1 MKILWIILALLTV
14 GLLVILAGAWS
25 VFGEKLKAAQSVKK
39 LEEGLYYLEYSGN
52 YGFDA
57 FLEKGGSFFRSR
69 HGRVYYILPL
79 RRFCERMIVTDTP
92 AVTNHYLSAG
102 EKQGLESPNPWHG
115 MKNFWKCAAA
125 SPMQKRCVTPWRLFP
140 VPALPGGALYTIWKQ
155 DPLISTGTGSLI
167 NLTILNWKPRAYTD
181 FRRYRRQPLKGN

>member
-39 LEEGLYYLEYSGN
+39 LEEGLYYLEYSGD

-69 HGRVYYILPL
+69 HGRVYYIFPL
-79 RRFCERMIVTDTP
+79 RRFCERRSQ
-92 AVTNHYLSAG
+92 A
-102 EKQGLESPNPWHG
+102 
-115 MKNFWKCAAA
+115 C
-125 SPMQKRCVTPWRLFP
+125 
-140 VPALPGGALYTIWKQ
+140 
-155 DPLISTGTGSLI
+155 STG
-167 NLTILNWKPRAYTD
+167 
-181 FRRYRRQPLKGN
+181 FRLQHADCSFSYGQKF